1 MKIVGRVLIGGLCS
15 VATAALAQEPRKDE
29 PAKAEARKEP
39 EAKPVAP
46 PLSFVSRHSG
56 RFGAETVAYAAT
68 AGETFLLDDKGEPKA
83 SIFTFAYV
91 KDAVKDPATRPVTFV
106 WNGGPGS
113 SSIWLHMGSLGPRRV
128 VVPSDAK
135 DDGPPPYRFEDNAA
149 SPLDVTDL
157 VFVDPVGTGW
167 SRALGK
173 HESKEFWGLN
183 EDADTITELIRTWVT
198 ENKRW
203 ASPKYLLGESFGTMR
218 AAAVAGRMEG
228 EAAMS
233 LNGVILISQCLDYQ
247 GSTPEH
253 DNLIAYVT
261 YLPTMAATAW
271 YHGKVKDRPADLRA
285 FLVEARAFAVDEYAP
300 ALFKGNRLDPA
311 SRARIRQRLS
321 RFTGLSED
329 YLEQADL
336 RPLAGRFLK
345 ELLRAEGKT
354 VGRLDGRYL
363 GEDVDRLAE
372 QPDGDPASYAI
383 SSAYVAGL
391 NTYLADSLAVK
402 MDRPYAASG
411 GGARPPLEVAPR
423 ARGEPLGALLPEH
436 GPRSEPRAAA
446 QPGAAGAGGR
456 GLLRLRH
463 PVLRCRVHLRL
474 ARLPARAPHLH
485 VLRGRAH
492 DVPAPA
498 VPRRARG
505 ERAHLHPRREV
516 GRQWKG
522 RHSMAASRASRRGS
536 PGWSLRRPDG
546 PSAQPAAVLARGVDG
561 VERAVELDDEGV
573 DPGEAGS
580 ERTGKPAVSHRS

>member
-1 MKIVGRVLIGGLCS
+1 MRIVRRVLIGGLCS
-15 VATAALAQEPRKDE
+15 VAAAAWAQEPHKDE
-29 PAKAEARKEP
+29 PAKPEVRKEA
-39 EAKPVAP
+39 ESKPVAR

-56 RFGAETVAYAAT
+56 RFGAETVAYTAT
-68 AGETFLLDDKGEPKA
+68 AGETVLLDDKGEPKA

-91 KDAVKDPATRPVTFV
+91 KDAVKDAATRPVTFV

-113 SSIWLHMGSLGPRRV
+113 SSVWLHMGSLGPRRV

-135 DDGPPPYRFEDNAA
+135 DDGPPPYRFEDNPA
-149 SPLDVTDL
+149 SPLDATDL

-173 HESKEFWGLN
+173 HENKEFWGLN
-183 EDADTITELIRTWVT
+183 EDADTVTEFIRTWVT

-203 ASPKYLLGESFGTMR
+203 PSPKYLLGESFGTMR

-285 FLVEARAFAVDEYAP
+285 FLAEARAFAVDEYAP

-311 SRARIRQRLS
+311 THARIRQRLS
-321 RFTGLSED
+321 RFTGLRED

-345 ELLRAEGKT
+345 ELLRDQGKS

-363 GEDVDRLAE
+363 GEDVDLLTE

-391 NTYLADSLAVK
+391 NTYVADSLAVK
-402 MDRPYAASG
+402 MERPYAASG
-411 GGARPPLEVAPR
+411 GAELGRLWKWRPVPEASPWEPAYPNTARDLSRALRRNRGLRVMVAAGYYDFATPFFD
-423 ARGEPLGALLPEH
+423 AEYTFASRGFLPERLTFTYYEAGH
-436 GPRSEPRAAA
+436 MMYLHQPSLDELAANVRAFIRAA
-446 QPGAAGAGGR
+446 R
-456 GLLRLRH
+456 
-463 PVLRCRVHLRL
+463 
-474 ARLPARAPHLH
+474 
-485 VLRGRAH
+485 
-492 DVPAPA
+492 
-498 VPRRARG
+498 
-505 ERAHLHPRREV
+505 
-516 GRQWKG
+516 
-522 RHSMAASRASRRGS
+522 
-536 PGWSLRRPDG
+536 
-546 PSAQPAAVLARGVDG
+546 
-561 VERAVELDDEGV
+561 
-573 DPGEAGS
+573 
-580 ERTGKPAVSHRS
+580 